1 MSCPFAPSASLR
13 QSRQPSTARIWIQKK
28 NGKSTPNHLAVMLIS
43 HKLVEGSKGSST
55 VAVVEFAEQSLPHN
69 IIRQPSEVARSFR
82 LLSAVSLSRSHRPQ
96 LIRSS
101 WPRLLL
107 ETRCMTLVPMPSF
120 LPTLRMPSPLP
131 STLNIRASTE
141 GLTSLR
147 QLCSSAKAAKTEAAP
162 VCRAD
167 HQACGSGSI
176 TWDC

>member
-1 MSCPFAPSASLR
+1 
-13 QSRQPSTARIWIQKK
+13 
-28 NGKSTPNHLAVMLIS
+28 MLIS

-107 ETRCMTLVPMPSF
+107 E
-120 LPTLRMPSPLP
+120 
-131 STLNIRASTE
+131 N
-141 GLTSLR
+141 SLHVAGADAKLLADLEDAVTTGP
-147 QLCSSAKAAKTEAAP
+147 QL
-162 VCRAD
+162 
-167 HQACGSGSI
+167 
-176 TWDC
+176 